1 MATLRIQR
9 VLRLSLTS
17 QRRTVFEEAQRLIRI
32 SDEVRLSAE
41 TIAKGEDGAQAPSAA
56 NKLEDKPY
64 DKLTI
69 SMLANAL
76 GMRTGEFHDKLIT
89 AGLLTRD
96 GDQFKLTDQGKA
108 AGGEFRFSKKFGPFF
123 IWPSDLAV

>member
-1 MATLRIQR
+1 
-9 VLRLSLTS
+9 
-17 QRRTVFEEAQRLIRI
+17 
-32 SDEVRLSAE
+32 VRLSAE

-56 NKLEDKPY
+56 NKAEETPY
-64 DKLTI
+64 DKLTT
-69 SMLANAL
+69 SKLAKAL
-76 GMRTGEFHDKLIT
+76 GMRTGELNDKLIT
-89 AGLLTRD
+89 AGLLTKD